1 MSLLKDVI
9 QNIEKRKR
17 RRETG
22 LFNSIPCPFPK
33 LQDYYPGI
41 EKGKYEMI
49 TASPKRGKSQ
59 LTDYMYV
66 YNPIKFCNETNS
78 DLDYEVHYLSLEM
91 TKQQKLI
98 QAMCHFMFLDS
109 EGKVRVSPE
118 DIRSTKKA
126 LESET
131 FELIIKYEKFFEK
144 YLEKVH
150 YYDNYRNVDEIAGFV
165 NNLSKTVDPKSEKI
179 TSIILDHASLIIPR
193 RGQSLKQAIDE
204 TSASTF
210 VKARNLFRLNPVLV
224 QQQANEKE
232 SFEARK
238 MNDLLPSFH
247 GLADSKDTQRDI
259 DIAFGI
265 FSPEMAKLLMYNR
278 IDVNKYKNNLRILN
292 ILGGRESTGQQE
304 LALYFDG
311 AVSFFKELH

>member
-1 MSLLKDVI
+1 MSLFKETLA
-9 QNIEKRKR
+9 NIERRKR
-17 RRETG
+17 RSETG

-33 LQDYYPGI
+33 LHEYYSGI
-41 EKGKYEMI
+41 EKGKYEMV

-59 LTDYMYV
+59 FTDFMYV
-66 YNPIKFCNETNS
+66 YNPIKFCMETES
-78 DLDYEVHYLSLEM
+78 DLDYDVHYLSLEM
-91 TKQQKLI
+91 TKQQKMI
-98 QAMCHFMFLDS
+98 QAMCHFLYIDS
-109 EGKVRVSPE
+109 GGKIRVSPE
-118 DIRSTKKA
+118 DVRSTKKA
-126 LESET
+126 LDPEI
-131 FELIIKYEKFFEK
+131 FEAIIKYEPFFEK

-150 YYDNYRNVDEIAGFV
+150 YHDNYRNVDEIANFV
-165 NNLSKTVDPKSEKI
+165 TNLSKSVDPKSEKI

-193 RGQSLKQAIDE
+193 RGQTLKQAIDE

-210 VKARNLFRLNPVLV
+210 VKARNLFRLNPIIV

-265 FSPEMAKLLMYNR
+265 FSPEMAKLMTYDK
-278 IDVNKYKNNLRILN
+278 IDVNRYKNNLRILN
-292 ILGGRESTGQQE
+292 ILGGRESTGQKE
-304 LALYFDG
+304 VALYFDG
-311 AVSFFKELH
+311 AVSSFKEL

>member
-1 MSLLKDVI
+1 MSLFKETLA
-9 QNIEKRKR
+9 NIEKRKR
-17 RRETG
+17 RSETG
-22 LFNSIPCPFPK
+22 NFNSIPCPFPK
-33 LQDYYPGI
+33 LQHYYTGL
-41 EKGKYEMI
+41 EKGKYEMV

-59 LTDYMYV
+59 FTDFMYV
-66 YNPIKFCNETNS
+66 YNPIRFCMDTQS

-91 TKQQKLI
+91 TKQQKMI
-98 QAMCHFMFLDS
+98 QAMCHFLFADS
-109 EGKVRVSPE
+109 EGKIRLSPE

-126 LESET
+126 LEPEL
-131 FELIIKYEKFFEK
+131 FEAIVKYEPFFEK
-144 YLEKVH
+144 YLDKVH
-150 YYDNYRNVDEIAGFV
+150 YYDNFRNVDEISSFV
-165 NNLSKTVDPKSEKI
+165 ADLSKKVDPKSEKI

-193 RGQSLKQAIDE
+193 RGQTLKQAIDE

-210 VKARNLFRLNPVLV
+210 VKARNLYRLNPIIV

-265 FSPEMAKLLMYNR
+265 FSPEMAKLMTYNG
-278 IDVNKYKNNLRILN
+278 IDVMKYKNNLRVLN
-292 ILGGRESTGQQE
+292 IIGGRESSGQKE

-311 AVSFFKELH
+311 AVSQFKEL